1 MSRSGQVDD
10 GDFTYDAE
18 RNEEITV
25 FSAQV
30 AEVEVDE
37 ETGEVKLTRF
47 TSAHDVGTV
56 LNPLSH
62 QGQIEGGVMQGI
74 GFAMTE
80 ELKYEYGR
88 VSTLS
93 LGEYKLPTIADIPE
107 MRTVLVQNEGGG
119 PVPYGGK
126 SIGERQ

>member
-1 MSRSGQVDD
+1 M
-10 GDFTYDAE
+10 
-18 RNEEITV
+18 
-25 FSAQV
+25 
-30 AEVEVDE
+30 EVDE

-47 TSAHDVGTV
+47 ISAHDVGTV
-56 LNPLSH
+56 LNSLFH
-62 QGQIEGGVMQGI
+62 QGQIEWGVMQGI

-80 ELKYEYGR
+80 ELKYEDER

-126 SIGERQ
+126 SIGEQPTATVAPAVVNAVLDAVGVSVTDLTVP